1 MRFGRGGAAR
11 QHANEL
17 RVLTSPHLVFDTA
30 FNHHNISAV
39 VGAHLFANLTIH
51 FAGQNPEYLLV
62 RWRCALAWQ
71 AALALAQTI
80 ISYLPTRVR
89 WENMSVT
96 FSCSMYCRDKKGNG
110 LMRQFLR
117 MIHTGSANWSGA
129 PSPSWHQ
136 TLLVCRY

>member
-1 MRFGRGGAAR
+1 MNALDVEGPYPRAQPKLGRVGKVDSFFFVIERHNRKDGA
-11 QHANEL
+11 N
-17 RVLTSPHLVFDTA
+17 
-30 FNHHNISAV
+30 
-39 VGAHLFANLTIH
+39 
-51 FAGQNPEYLLV
+51 
-62 RWRCALAWQ
+62 LAWQ